1 MTQNVLLP
9 LLAALA
15 GSAYAATSSTATAN
29 STTSTVIDI
38 LLPMVDSQTVMASIE
53 GVDAT
58 ATSYFLTCPT
68 GESSVECVL
77 GSGMEV
83 VEGPSV
89 LEVHYTMGA
98 AGYVTD
104 SPRFSY

>member
-1 MTQNVLLP
+1 MTQQTVLS

-15 GSAYAATSSTATAN
+15 GCSYAATSSASAN
-29 STTSTVIDI
+29 ASTTVIDI
-38 LLPMVDSQTVMASIE
+38 LLPMLDSQTVMASIE

-68 GESSVECVL
+68 SESSLDCGL

-83 VEGPSV
+83 VEGSSV
-89 LEVHYTMGA
+89 LEVHYTESA
-98 AGYVTD
+98 AG
-104 SPRFSY
+104 